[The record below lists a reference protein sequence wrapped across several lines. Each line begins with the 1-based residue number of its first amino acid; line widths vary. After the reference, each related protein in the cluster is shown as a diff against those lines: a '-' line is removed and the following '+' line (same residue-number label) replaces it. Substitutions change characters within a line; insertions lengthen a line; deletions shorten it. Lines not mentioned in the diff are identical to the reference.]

1 MKAREIFKLIN
12 GVAPD
17 LALSIDKIGMG
28 NCVRVREISSG
39 RVRVVGVAA
48 ISGGRVQHRFEV
60 SQPAFLSF
68 RNMTSSVRPV
78 FHC

>member
-1 MKAREIFKLIN
+1 MKAGERFKLMN

-17 LALSIDKIGMG
+17 LAPSIDKIGMG

-39 RVRVVGVAA
+39 RGRALGGAA
-48 ISGGRVQHRFEV
+48 ISGGRVQRRFEV

-68 RNMTSSVRPV
+68 
-78 FHC
+78 